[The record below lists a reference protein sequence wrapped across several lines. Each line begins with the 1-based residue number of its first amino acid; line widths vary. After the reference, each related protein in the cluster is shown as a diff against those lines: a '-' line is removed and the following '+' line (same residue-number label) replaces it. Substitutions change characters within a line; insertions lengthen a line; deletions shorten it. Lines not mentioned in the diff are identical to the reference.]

1 MTELFFWEV
10 WALEVAV
17 AFGVCE
23 VCVVQWLNELR
34 VVAFAGGW
42 SFAALGT
49 LVLVRRRHQLLKGQ
63 TS

>member
-1 MTELFFWEV
+1 MAELFFWEV

-17 AFGVCE
+17 AFDVCE

-34 VVAFAGGW
+34 VVAFVGGW

-49 LVLVRRRHQLLKGQ
+49 LALVRRRHQLLKGQ